1 MPRTFE
7 ARHEPTPQSADAAQG
22 ADSTLGKEQRRLD
35 EGECLMRHRNYSLR
49 EHGTLA
55 RSRDEVLA
63 IEQCFHLLYRHHAMV
78 LPCLRQQAGRRDSA
92 SPPKRKQRRDQRK
105 AEHQ

>member
-7 ARHEPTPQSADAAQG
+7 RDTSPRLSLPMQRRVRQHF
-22 ADSTLGKEQRRLD
+22 GKEQRRLD

-78 LPCLRQQAGRRDSA
+78 LPMPPATSWQTRLRIT
-92 SPPKRKQRRDQRK
+92 PKRKQRRDQRK